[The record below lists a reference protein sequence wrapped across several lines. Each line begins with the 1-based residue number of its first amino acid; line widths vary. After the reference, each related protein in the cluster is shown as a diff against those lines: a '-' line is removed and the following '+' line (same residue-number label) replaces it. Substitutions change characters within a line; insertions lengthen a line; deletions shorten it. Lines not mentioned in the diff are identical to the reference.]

1 MRATSAF
8 AAALALASGALAG
21 KIQYL
26 GVAIPGIDFGCD
38 IDGSC
43 PTDTSS
49 VPLLSYKG
57 GDGAGQ
63 MKHFAE
69 NDGLNVFRISA
80 TWQFVTNNTVD
91 GPLDELNWGSYNK
104 VIDACLETGA
114 WCMIDMHNFA
124 RYNGGIIGQGGVDDS
139 VFVNLWVQIA
149 KYYEKNDKII
159 FGLMNEPHDIDINI
173 WAQTCQKVVTA
184 IRNAGATSQMI
195 LLPGTN
201 FASVETYVSTGSA
214 DALAAIKN
222 PDGSTDLLYFDVHK
236 YLDINNSGSHVLCT
250 TDNVQAF
257 EDFASWLRT
266 NKRQAIISE
275 TGASM
280 DPSCM
285 TDFCAQNKAIMANS
299 DVYIGFVGWGAGSFD
314 TTYILTLTP
323 LGEPGNYTDNKLM
336 NECILDQ
343 FTLDSKYA
351 PTPTSIAT
359 ATDTGTSTPT
369 PKPSSTGGDSPSS
382 TTPSA
387 DKQSSSS
394 SSPKPANDGSS
405 DTNNSSKDGKSA
417 APSGAK
423 ALSGT
428 LLLTGAAFGFMLIAF

>member
-1 MRATSAF
+1 MRATSVL
-8 AAALALASGALAG
+8 AAALALASQTLAG
-21 KIQYL
+21 KMKYL

-43 PTDTSS
+43 PTDTAS

-69 NDGLNVFRISA
+69 DDGLNVFRISA
-80 TWQFVTNNTVD
+80 TWQFVLNNTVD
-91 GPLDELNWGSYNK
+91 GELDELNWGSYNK

-114 WCMIDMHNFA
+114 YCMIDMHNFA
-124 RYNGGIIGQGGVDDS
+124 RYNGGIIGQGGVSDQI
-139 VFVNLWVQIA
+139 FVDLWVQIA
-149 KYYEKNDKII
+149 KYYVDNDKII
-159 FGLMNEPHDIDINI
+159 FGLMNEPHDLDINL

-184 IRNAGATSQMI
+184 IRKAGATSQMI

-214 DALAAIKN
+214 AALANITN
-222 PDGSTDLLYFDVHK
+222 PDGSTDLLYFDIHK
-236 YLDINNSGSHVLCT
+236 YLDINNSGSHVECT
-250 TDNVQAF
+250 TDNVEAF
-257 EDFASWLRT
+257 NDFATWLRQ

-285 TDFCAQNKAIMANS
+285 VDFCAQNQAISNNS

-336 NECILDQ
+336 NECILSQ
-343 FTLDSKYA
+343 FTLDAKYK
-351 PTPTSIAT
+351 PTPTSIST
-359 ATDTGTSTPT
+359 APDETSTPAA
-369 PKPSSTGGDSPSS
+369 SGGDSSPTPAKQES
-382 TTPSA
+382 PSA
-387 DKQSSSS
+387 TGSASKP
-394 SSPKPANDGSS
+394 SP
-405 DTNNSSKDGKSA
+405 DTNNASDDKGSA
-417 APSGAK
+417 AASGAQ
-423 ALSGT
+423 ALTGT
-428 LLLTGAAFGFMLIAF
+428 VLLTVAAFCYMLVVF